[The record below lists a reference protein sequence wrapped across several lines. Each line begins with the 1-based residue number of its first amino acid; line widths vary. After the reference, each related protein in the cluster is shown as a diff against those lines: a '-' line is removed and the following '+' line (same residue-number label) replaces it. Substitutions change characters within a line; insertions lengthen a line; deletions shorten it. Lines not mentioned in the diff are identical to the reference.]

1 MNSFKAIY
9 KVKGFPSK
17 ETQSLK
23 DEIYFSQVYRC
34 WGVLLHMWTKVTHH
48 VHVIYSACIALIFS
62 SSL

>member
-1 MNSFKAIY
+1 M
-9 KVKGFPSK
+9 KGFPSK

-23 DEIYFSQVYRC
+23 VEIYFSQVYRC